1 MNNLTVRELKKKA
14 QQLGVKVKG
23 QGWKG
28 CCPPEGKKADI
39 ISAIKNKGSKHR
51 RKASTPKRNAA
62 PMSRRTPK
70 KKKRRVQLTS
80 TQTSLDDMPGF
91 SRHVSK
97 ARELEEA
104 RRELNARTESTEAQR
119 ERKRKIESSRSFLLA
134 NAPEL
139 LASTETREWSRD
151 QCLLKCRSFMRETN
165 PFTQQATSPQLT
177 KGQKRYQE
185 TLNKLAEKYGSDET
199 DDDTELD
206 WDNEEEDLEW
216 ELAEL
221 KSQLLDPDLTDEERE
236 ELEDKIAYIQEEIE
250 DEATE
255 EDDVL
260 LGSGEAASRSSGE
273 AASRSG
279 WSRSETKRMNRLR
292 RRLDRLHRN
301 N

>member
-39 ISAIKNKGSKHR
+39 ISAIKNKGSTHR

-62 PMSRRTPK
+62 PMFRRTPK

-97 ARELEEA
+97 ARELEDA

-119 ERKRKIESSRSFLLA
+119 ERKRKIESSRSFLVA

-165 PFTQQATSPQLT
+165 PFIQQQATSPQLT
-177 KGQKRYQE
+177 KGQKRYKE
-185 TLNKLAEKYGSDET
+185 TLEKLAEKYGSEET

-206 WDNEEEDLEW
+206 WDNEEEEEDFEW

-221 KSQLLDPDLTDEERE
+221 KSQLLDPDLTDEQRE
-236 ELEDKIAYIQEEIE
+236 ELEDKIAYIQEEI
-250 DEATE
+250 DEAAE
-255 EDDVL
+255 YIAQEDDVL
-260 LGSGEAASRSSGE
+260 LGSGE